1 MQDGQTM
8 RRVARSTEDQVAG
21 SGDMLAACAT
31 VMTVTA
37 AVVARVTR
45 VARPWPVLAPRSVD
59 MCRPHLFEVELA
71 CGSTRAGCLQFRPVC
86 LLFPQHTYYFID
98 FVSLRFPHSTDSK
111 SSVPAFYR

>member
-59 MCRPHLFEVELA
+59 ICRPHLFEVELA
-71 CGSTRAGCLQFRPVC
+71 CGSTRAGCLQFRLVC
-86 LLFPQHTYYFID
+86 LLFPQHTYII
-98 FVSLRFPHSTDSK
+98 LLIL
-111 SSVPAFYR
+111 